1 MSGTQPQ
8 ASAYNHTTLDPDQN
22 RPAPAGPTTTRT
34 FPWARR
40 CSTSGLWSNK
50 RARELAQRWRSTGGL
65 VVAKHGADLK
75 TNDTPEE
82 TAPAS
87 SAPLAVGAAA
97 HHGASR
103 PGRRRP
109 PQPRAEIQV
118 RLCRSISRLPV
129 RSGRGGEN
137 EGHGATRTV
146 GPGSDGERTERWRGA
161 AGEIGGLE

>member
-1 MSGTQPQ
+1 MGPPLQ
-8 ASAYNHTTLDPDQN
+8 HEW
-22 RPAPAGPTTTRT
+22 PAVKQEGEGAG
-34 FPWARR
+34 AEVAKH
-40 CSTSGLWSNK
+40 G
-50 RARELAQRWRSTGGL
+50 ADL
-65 VVAKHGADLK
+65 VVAKHGADLEK
-75 TNDTPEE
+75 KHSPEE

-137 EGHGATRTV
+137 EAHGATRTV
-146 GPGSDGERTERWRGA
+146 GAGSDGERTAGWRAA